1 LYLSSLKSSSS
12 YNEKLSSGG
21 VYQLLG
27 QAGKNPANGL
37 SCYAC
42 GDLFS
47 AVVKPSVDHLI
58 PVSHRPGGRKLK
70 TNNTNFLALMCM
82 ACNRAKSAMPFLE
95 YSRCYPQVTQG
106 LIKQASILKKDP
118 RLVGIANEQL
128 ALAEKARRASKWTIL
143 A

>member
-1 LYLSSLKSSSS
+1 MYPSSLFQPRSS
-12 YNEKLSSGG
+12 NKQLSSGG

-27 QAGKNPANGL
+27 QAAKNPSNGL

-58 PVSHRPGGRKLK
+58 PVSHRPGGRRVKN
-70 TNNTNFLALMCM
+70 NNTNFLALMCM
-82 ACNRAKSAMPFLE
+82 VCNRAKAAMPFLE
-95 YSRCYPQVTQG
+95 YSRCYPQVAQG
-106 LIKQASILKKDP
+106 LTKQASILKKDP

-128 ALAEKARRASKWTIL
+128 ALAEKARSASKWTIS